1 LLGLIN
7 DILDF
12 SKIEAGKLDLEIVD
26 FDLRAMLEGLAGALA
41 LEAQAKGLELV
52 VGLAPGTPSLVR
64 GDPGRLRQI
73 LANLAGNA
81 LKFTAAGEVAV
92 SCAVAAELPEA
103 LVLQFTVRDTGIGI
117 PQDRLEML
125 FDKFSQVDASTTRQY
140 GGTGLGLAISRE
152 LVEMMEGE
160 IQVSSV
166 EGQGSLF
173 TFTVPLGRPSVLESP
188 EPELAEHLKGGRV
201 LVVDDNQTS
210 GDMLVSL
217 LNDWG
222 LVAEVTQDPAEVV
235 QILTRERA
243 AGVPFRIILIDG
255 TLPEIESAE
264 FSRRLKSEE
273 GMAEVPLVLLASLVN
288 LPGPEKLEE
297 AGFDGAVT
305 KPISSLELKSV
316 LIRLLDPEGNH
327 PSFSPASSV
336 HGGADDLIER
346 ISARKARI
354 LLAEDNVT
362 NQQVALGILKKF
374 GLSAD
379 AVANGEEAVQALI
392 TIPYDL
398 VLMDVQM
405 PEMDGLEA
413 TRRIRNPR
421 YGCLDSQVPIV
432 AMTAHAMA
440 GDKEKCLEAGM
451 NDYISKPVDPD
462 GLAQALTQWLTLDE
476 SPGAEHSPGPS
487 GRTAMRGDGQAL
499 PVWDREG
506 MLERVMGDQELVE
519 NIIEVFVD
527 DIPLQIEKL
536 RGYLDAQDAHQVEHR
551 AHTIKGAAANVGGE
565 ALKDVARAIEQAG
578 RNEDL
583 GAARASMAELEVQFA
598 TLDGIIRAYL
608 AGADH

>member
-52 VGLAPGTPSLVR
+52 LDLAPGTPTLLR

-73 LANLAGNA
+73 LANLTGNA
-81 LKFTAAGEVAV
+81 LKFTDAGEVAV
-92 SCAVAAELPEA
+92 SCEVVAELPEA
-103 LVLQFTVRDTGIGI
+103 LVFQFTVRDTGIGI

-125 FDKFSQVDASTTRQY
+125 FEKFSQVDTSTTRQY

-166 EGQGSLF
+166 EGQGSIFSF
-173 TFTVPLGRPSVLESP
+173 TIPLGRPSVLDSP
-188 EPELAEHLKGGRV
+188 ELELPEHLKGGRV

-210 GDMLVSL
+210 GEMLVSL

-222 LVAEVTQDPAEVV
+222 LVAEVTQDPSEVIP
-235 QILTRERA
+235 ILTRGRT
-243 AGVPFRIILIDG
+243 AGVPFRIVLIDG
-255 TLPEIESAE
+255 TLPDIESAE
-264 FSRRLKSEE
+264 FGRGLKSQA
-273 GMAEVPLVLLASLVN
+273 GMSDVPLVLLASLVN
-288 LPGPEKLEE
+288 LPGPNKQEE
-297 AGFDGAVT
+297 AGFAGAVT

-316 LIRLLDPEGNH
+316 LTRLLDPEGNH
-327 PSFSPASSV
+327 PPFSPASSV
-336 HGGADDLIER
+336 HGVAENLIER